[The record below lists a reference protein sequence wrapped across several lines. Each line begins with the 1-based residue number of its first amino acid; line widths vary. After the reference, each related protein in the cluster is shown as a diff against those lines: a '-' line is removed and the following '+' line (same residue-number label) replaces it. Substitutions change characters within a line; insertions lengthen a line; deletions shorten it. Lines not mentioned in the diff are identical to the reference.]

1 MEIIIAIISVIFII
15 EGLHDYYVWKSSSEH
30 KYVYTKMWHK
40 VDFVYNVLIWS
51 LVSYLIFYFSID
63 AFIFLF
69 YMGISRMFLLNSTI
83 NLLRGNKISYL
94 SDSSNII
101 DKTLKKYENIVFVIL
116 LISYISMSI
125 YFISQF

>member
-15 EGLHDYYVWKSSSEH
+15 EGLHDYYVRKSSSAH

>member
-15 EGLHDYYVWKSSSEH
+15 EGLHDYYVWKSSSAH

>member
-15 EGLHDYYVWKSSSEH
+15 EGLQDYYVWKSSSAH

-101 DKTLKKYENIVFVIL
+101 DKTLKKYENIVFVTL

>member
-1 MEIIIAIISVIFII
+1 
-15 EGLHDYYVWKSSSEH
+15 
-30 KYVYTKMWHK
+30 MWHK

>member
-15 EGLHDYYVWKSSSEH
+15 EGLHDYYVWKSSSAH

-51 LVSYLIFYFSID
+51 LVSYLIFYFTID

-83 NLLRGNKISYL
+83 NLLRGKKISYL

-116 LISYISMSI
+116 LISYISMSV

>member
-15 EGLHDYYVWKSSSEH
+15 EGLHDYYVWKSSSAY